1 LQAIICSLVL
11 LLTMLTQNIYGS
23 EIYQYTNEKGR
34 KIFVNRLSQVP
45 AKYRSQLKTR
55 ASISDVNTERQAVYD
70 QENETYAQRI
80 ALRSEISK
88 LKRFKAS
95 ISTPVVITGN
105 QIIVP
110 VYFEYKGRQKKLQLL
125 LDTGAS
131 MTVIHA
137 QSLGNFD
144 PKGLKSSLAQ
154 VAGGALVKTWGLF
167 LNSFSFGHYRYSTKQ
182 VMVMEHEGES
192 NIDGLLGMDVIS
204 ITDYK
209 IDFLKQRIL
218 WDEKEMLR
226 IEKRI
231 GVVSLELEAL
241 K

>member
-1 LQAIICSLVL
+1 MNIYSLVL
-11 LLTMLTQNIYGS
+11 LLVMLTQNTYGS

-55 ASISDVNTERQAVYD
+55 ANISDANTEQQQAVYD
-70 QENETYAQRI
+70 QENEIYAQRI
-80 ALRSEISK
+80 ALRSEMSK

-105 QIIVP
+105 QVIVP
-110 VYFEYKGRQKKLQLL
+110 VSFEYKGRQKKLQLL

-131 MTVIHA
+131 MTVLHA
-137 QSLGNFD
+137 QSVGNFD

-167 LNSFSFGHYRYSTKQ
+167 LDDFSFGHYRYNTKQ

-218 WDEKEMLR
+218 WDEKEMSR

-231 GVVSLELEAL
+231 GVVSLELDAL